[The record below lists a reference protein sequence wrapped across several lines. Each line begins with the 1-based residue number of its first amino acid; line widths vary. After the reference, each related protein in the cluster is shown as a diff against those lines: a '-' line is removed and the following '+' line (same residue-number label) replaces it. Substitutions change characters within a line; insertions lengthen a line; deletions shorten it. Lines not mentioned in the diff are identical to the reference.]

1 MTMTD
6 KDIGDADVVRA
17 LAPLAQTLAADD
29 YRMTCTRSGTRHVVM
44 TVTAGPAA
52 CADCLVPKVLT
63 ERMAVQRL
71 RALDPSA
78 SWTVEIRYPAD
89 AAETTAP

>member
-1 MTMTD
+1 MTHT
-6 KDIGDADVVRA
+6 DIGDADIVQA

-29 YRMTCTRSGTRHVVM
+29 YQMTCTRSGTHGVVM

-52 CADCLVPKVLT
+52 CADCLVPKDLT
-63 ERMAVQRL
+63 ERMARQRL

-78 SWTVEIRYPAD
+78 AWTVQIHYPAD
-89 AAETTAP
+89 TAETTAP